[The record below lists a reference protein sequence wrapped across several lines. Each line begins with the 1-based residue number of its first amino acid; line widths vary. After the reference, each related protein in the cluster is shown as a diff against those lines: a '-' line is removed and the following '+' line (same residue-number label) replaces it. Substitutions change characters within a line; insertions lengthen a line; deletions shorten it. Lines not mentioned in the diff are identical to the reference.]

1 MAQNHRKKLKR
12 SKLADVLPLSTPFV
26 IHIDVS
32 SACNFKCKFC
42 FHSLEVHK
50 LKESGF
56 NSTIMGFDLF
66 TTAIDKI
73 KEFPDKLKR
82 LCLIRHGE
90 ALLNK
95 RLPDMIKYAKEQN
108 IAEQINMST
117 NGSLL
122 SPEMNTRLIEAGL
135 DEILISVEALSK
147 EKYKEICGVDLDFE
161 AFIDNIRHFYNHK
174 GKCKLHIKIVDVGL
188 EPGEEEKFYRIFDPI
203 CDNASIENIVPCFRD
218 VEYANIK
225 DNYNVNII
233 GNTFRNIKVC
243 PQPFFQLHI
252 YPNGNLS
259 VCNADYNEKIVFGNI
274 ITDSL
279 VDIWY
284 GREWVEFR
292 LMHLRGERFMHSY
305 CKLCTGNVC
314 YTSDSDILDDNADR
328 LLEKFLDGKC
338 EVLI

>member
-1 MAQNHRKKLKR
+1 MPLK
-12 SKLADVLPLSTPFV
+12 TPFA
-26 IHIDVS
+26 IHLDVS
-32 SACNFKCKFC
+32 SACNFRCKFC

-56 NSTIMGFDLF
+56 NAAVMEFEIFKA
-66 TTAIDKI
+66 AIEQI

-95 RLPDMIKYAKEQN
+95 RLPDMIEYAKEQN
-108 IAEQINMST
+108 ITEQINLST

-122 SPEMNTRLIEAGL
+122 SPEMNIRLIETGL
-135 DEILISVEALSK
+135 DEMLISVEALSR
-147 EKYKEICGVDLDFE
+147 EKYKEICGVELDFKS
-161 AFIDNIRHFYNHK
+161 FIDNIRHYYKHK
-174 GKCKLHIKIVDVGL
+174 STCKLYIKIVDVGL
-188 EPGEEEKFYRIFDPI
+188 EFGEEEKFYRMFEPI

-218 VEYANIK
+218 VEYASLK
-225 DNYNVNII
+225 DNYNSNII
-233 GNTFRNIKVC
+233 GNTFRDIKVC

-274 ITDSL
+274 LRDSL
-279 VDIWY
+279 VDTWN
-284 GREWVEFR
+284 GKEWTDFR
-292 LMHLRGERFMHSY
+292 LMHLRGRRFRHPY

-314 YTSDSDILDDNADR
+314 YTSDSDILDDNADE
-328 LLEKFLDGKC
+328 LLEKFLDG
-338 EVLI
+338 